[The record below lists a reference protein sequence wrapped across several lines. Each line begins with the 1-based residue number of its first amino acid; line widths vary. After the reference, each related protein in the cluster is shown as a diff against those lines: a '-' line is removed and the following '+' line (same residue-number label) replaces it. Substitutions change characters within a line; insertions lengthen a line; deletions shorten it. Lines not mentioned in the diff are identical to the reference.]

1 MPSSSR
7 PRLGEQERSLNPNSM
22 DLFFRGRACWN
33 KGFAPEYMTQA
44 RDFFERS
51 LALDPNNIDAENL
64 V

>member
-1 MPSSSR
+1 
-7 PRLGEQERSLNPNSM
+7 M